1 MEVRENLLQ
10 IMDSREVLKIVK
22 AVILKL
28 AVRIHFRIYLTVLTL
43 DEDPEI
49 PALFFKCNLSQKA
62 TIVLYYYD

>member
-1 MEVRENLLQ
+1 LVLLFLCLFVSNRREMEVRENLLQ

-43 DEDPEI
+43 DEDPET
-49 PALFFKCNLSQKA
+49 SSG
-62 TIVLYYYD
+62 

>member
-1 MEVRENLLQ
+1 MALLFLCLFVSNRREMEVRENLLQ

-43 DEDPEI
+43 DEDPET
-49 PALFFKCNLSQKA
+49 SSG
-62 TIVLYYYD
+62 

>member
-1 MEVRENLLQ
+1 MVLLFLCLFVSNRREMEVRENLLQ

-43 DEDPEI
+43 DEDPET
-49 PALFFKCNLSQKA
+49 SSG
-62 TIVLYYYD
+62 